1 MNCNVVRD
9 SKRLKATHFGINE
22 AMIKLQYIDTVEI
35 SCEFMHFLSVPIWKD
50 LCDYIILYFVF
61 KFVPVAGL
69 VPWEVGS
76 MMIGTMS
83 LYFTAGSAAIRTM
96 PGTPLMCNKYTFN
109 EEIH

>member
-1 MNCNVVRD
+1 M
-9 SKRLKATHFGINE
+9 S
-22 AMIKLQYIDTVEI
+22 
-35 SCEFMHFLSVPIWKD
+35 SVSSLEYSLFSIVTSFFPLIHKPPSNKD
-50 LCDYIILYFVF
+50 LCDYIILYFIF

-83 LYFTAGSAAIRTM
+83 LYFTAVSAAIRTM
-96 PGTPLMCNKYTFN
+96 PGTPLMCNKYTFK